1 MYGSPLA
8 IITFFVFAVVALV
21 SMLASHGNSR
31 KLCCGIAATIFST
44 IMYGSPLSIIR
55 LVIKTKSVEFMP
67 LFLSLFLFLCGA
79 SCFAF
84 GLLGKGPF
92 VAIPHGFDF
101 GLGTVQLILY
111 AIYCD
116 KKGST

>member
-1 MYGSPLA
+1 MGITGSSSAVSLPLSSPSLS
-8 IITFFVFAVVALV
+8 LV

-31 KLCCGIAATIFST
+31 KLCCVIAATIFST

-67 LFLSLFLFLCGA
+67 LFLFLCGA

-101 GLGTVQLILY
+101 GLGTVATYLICNIL
-111 AIYCD
+111 
-116 KKGST
+116 